1 MQYRCGHCAKVIVD
15 ANGFINLETH
25 SQYCGA
31 LNIFPCS
38 PVAIWHRPPLDRERC
53 SAENCSSRST
63 TRQPFDLAHLVEL
76 FQLQKSQDEVGC
88 ISRT

>member
-25 SQYCGA
+25 CQYCGA